1 MSLFMGLGLAMAATW
16 PKKVQ
21 GGEEEP
27 KKRKVKRALQT
38 CAECNENTEEIKRN
52 RAIFILKKIIISQ
65 RKMTAEHIFVF

>member
-38 CAECNENTEEIKRN
+38 CAECNENTEEIKRK
-52 RAIFILKKIIISQ
+52 IEQFLFKKKSLLV
-65 RKMTAEHIFVF
+65 REK